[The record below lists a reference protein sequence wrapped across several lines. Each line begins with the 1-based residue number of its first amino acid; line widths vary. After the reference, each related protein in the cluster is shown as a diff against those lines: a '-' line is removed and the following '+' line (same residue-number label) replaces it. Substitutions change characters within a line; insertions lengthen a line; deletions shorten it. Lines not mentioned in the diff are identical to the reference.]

1 MVLTFDNPN
10 HFLLDYHTHS
20 ALNLL
25 AMRPPHILSLL
36 LAATAS
42 ILLVSCSTP
51 PADTERLARIG
62 DLALSYAERSGQITP
77 QEAALAREAGKLV
90 LSKDAPTQP
99 PVAPVEAK

>member
-1 MVLTFDNPN
+1 MVLTFDNLKHNP
-10 HFLLDYHTHS
+10 LDSITHS

-36 LAATAS
+36 LAATTL
-42 ILLVSCSTP
+42 LLVTSCSTS
-51 PADTERLARIG
+51 ADTERLARIG

-90 LSKDAPTQP
+90 LSNDAPSQP